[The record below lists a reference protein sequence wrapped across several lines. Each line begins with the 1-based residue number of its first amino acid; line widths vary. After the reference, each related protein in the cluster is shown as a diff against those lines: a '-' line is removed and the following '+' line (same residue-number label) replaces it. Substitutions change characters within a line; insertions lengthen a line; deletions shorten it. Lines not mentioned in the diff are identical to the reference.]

1 MEKWK
6 NILGF
11 DGNYQIS
18 NYGNVKSF
26 INNIILKPSIASK
39 RNNKQGYKVVN
50 LKGKLYY
57 IHRLVAEAFIPNIAN
72 KPQINHI
79 DGNKLN
85 NKVDNLE
92 WCTNSENIKHAY
104 KIGLKEYKEEKISL
118 KQKEWHREFGKKY
131 AATKENNIFK
141 EKWFRDKYK
150 DKILKY
156 KKVEQ
161 LDKNGNVIKEWN
173 SIIEASRK
181 LNIDQSSISKCCREK
196 RKTAGGYNWKYKK
209 LERTR
214 KK

>member
-26 INNIILKPSIASK
+26 INNIILKPGIASK

-118 KQKEWHREFGKKY
+118 NQKEWHREFGKRY
-131 AATKENNIFK
+131 AATKENNVFK

-161 LDKNGNVIKEWN
+161 LDKYGNVIKEWN

-181 LNIDQSSISKCCREK
+181 LNIDQSSISKCCRGK